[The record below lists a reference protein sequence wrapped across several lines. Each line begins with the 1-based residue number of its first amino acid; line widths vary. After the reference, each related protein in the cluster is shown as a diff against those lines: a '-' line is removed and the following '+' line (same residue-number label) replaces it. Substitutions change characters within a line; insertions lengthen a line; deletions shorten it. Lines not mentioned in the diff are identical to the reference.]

1 MVFAADIS
9 GTVSRL
15 RRASGRRVLLLRS
28 LLLHPKYSCL
38 PLELLHHLS

>member
-1 MVFAADIS
+1 MLFVADIS

-28 LLLHPKYSCL
+28 LMLASEVQL
-38 PLELLHHLS
+38 PPA